1 MSAIQSTMHASGGLS
16 TAIAASLESY
26 VLQQTLYACSKVATY
41 VVTCFC
47 SGILPVLKPIFEQ
60 ADGEVLLAL
69 ITHLS
74 VFYNL
79 MPR

>member
-1 MSAIQSTMHASGGLS
+1 MH
-16 TAIAASLESY
+16 
-26 VLQQTLYACSKVATY
+26 V
-41 VVTCFC
+41 C

-69 ITHLS
+69 VKHLA

-79 MPR
+79 MPRWEGARLREGGREGGKGAERVREG